1 MALDDVPLEDA
12 GRDYYDRQ
20 FSGRVRNIR
29 KSGAAPAR
37 KSGSGATGWAAG
49 GGVVAVLVVIRIIIA
64 VVVGVSTSSSSNY
77 NNYNN
82 YQTPTMPSNPPF
94 DWNQGGQ
101 GGAGEDHTPTMPANP
116 PIDWNN
122 NMQEEPQPWQVQPQ
136 AVPDFQQDELFPP
149 IPPVVFDPDPLP
161 PPVVPGQDRL
171 RPDKDD

>member
-29 KSGAAPAR
+29 KYGSAPPPRKSRSGA
-37 KSGSGATGWAAG
+37 SGWAAG

-64 VVVGVSTSSSSNY
+64 VAVGVGTSSSSSY
-77 NNYNN
+77 NNYNS
-82 YQTPTMPSNPPF
+82 YQTPTMPSNPP
-94 DWNQGGQ
+94 
-101 GGAGEDHTPTMPANP
+101 
-116 PIDWNN
+116 IDWNN
-122 NMQEEPQPWQVQPQ
+122 NVQVEPRPWQIQPGDL
-136 AVPDFQQDELFPP
+136 PDFQQDERLFPP